1 MAMLPHTEIGITSLS
16 LPDCVTPCGAG
27 RLECPQHP
35 QGGCVAFGN
44 NREYVTEPGLNM
56 HLLNAVPKVESLDT

>member
-1 MAMLPHTEIGITSLS
+1 MAVLLHAQIGITSLS
-16 LPDCVTPCGAG
+16 LPDCVTPYGAG
-27 RLECPQHP
+27 RLGSPQHP
-35 QGGCVAFGN
+35 EGECAAFGN